1 MLGALGEP
9 SEEELM
15 IALIGAGSIGGYVA
29 WQLARGGQ
37 VVSLCVRSPFGRL
50 VVEDATGDH
59 PVDAAV
65 LTDPAKLGAAEW
77 VLLATKAHQT
87 DAAAAWLKAACGP
100 ATRAVVVLQN
110 GVEHEER
117 VAAFVGSTPILP
129 AVVSIGA
136 EVLAPGRIRHHAY
149 SALEVPDGDL
159 GRAFA
164 ALFEGSDIG
173 VSCVPDFGT
182 TLWRKLISNVTASPI
197 TALTGRRIEVMADPS
212 VRDLAIGL
220 ATECIA
226 VARAEGA
233 QIPLAAAVEF
243 IDGLA
248 HNAAG
253 WPAFGS
259 SMLYDRVA
267 GRETE
272 HEALTGAVVRIGARH
287 GIATPLNAA
296 VLSLLRAAAPL

>member
-1 MLGALGEP
+1 
-9 SEEELM
+9 M

-29 WQLARGGQ
+29 WQLARRGQ
-37 VVSLCVRSPFGRL
+37 VVSLCVRSPFEQL
-50 VVEDATGDH
+50 VVEDEAGAH

-65 LTDPAKLGAAEW
+65 LTDPAKLGEAEW
-77 VLLATKAHQT
+77 VVLATKAHQT
-87 DAAAAWLKAACGP
+87 AEAAAWLEAGCGP
-100 ATRAVVVLQN
+100 STRAVVVLQN
-110 GVEHEER
+110 GVEHEQR
-117 VAAFVGSTPILP
+117 VASFVGATPILP

-136 EVLAPGRIRHHAY
+136 ELLSPGRIRHHAY
-149 SALEVPDGDL
+149 SGIEIPDGEL

-164 ALFEGSDIG
+164 ALFEGSAVH
-173 VSCVPDFGT
+173 VSRVPDFRST
-182 TLWRKLISNVTASPI
+182 VWRKLISNVTASPI
-197 TALTGRRIEVMADPS
+197 TALTGRRIEVMADAS
-212 VRDLAIGL
+212 IRDLAVGL
-220 ATECIA
+220 ASECIA

-243 IDGLA
+243 VDA
-248 HNAAG
+248 MARNAAG

-287 GIATPLNAA
+287 GIETPLNAA
-296 VLSLLRAAAPL
+296 LLSLLRAAAPL

>member
-1 MLGALGEP
+1 
-9 SEEELM
+9 M
-15 IALIGAGSIGGYVA
+15 IALVGAGSIGGYVA
-29 WQLARGGQ
+29 WQLARAGN
-37 VVSLCVRSPFGRL
+37 SLTLCVRSPFEQL
-50 VVEDATGDH
+50 VVEDAAGAH
-59 PVDAAV
+59 PVAAAV
-65 LTDPAKLGAAEW
+65 LSDPAKLVPAEW
-77 VLLATKAHQT
+77 VVLATKAHQT

-110 GVEHEER
+110 GVEHDER
-117 VAAFVGSTPILP
+117 VAPFVGGTPVLP

-149 SALEVPDGDL
+149 AGLEVPDGEL

-164 ALFEGSDIG
+164 ALFEGSDIA
-173 VSCVPDFGT
+173 VRCEPDFRT

-197 TALTGRRIEVMADPS
+197 TALSGRRIEVMAEAS
-212 VRDLAIGL
+212 VRELAIGL
-220 ATECIA
+220 AAECIA

-233 QIPLAAAVEF
+233 QLPPAAAVEF
-243 IDGLA
+243 VEGMA
-248 HNAAG
+248 RNAAG

-259 SMLYDRVA
+259 SMLYDRTA

-287 GIATPLNAA
+287 GIPTPLNAA
-296 VLSLLRAAAPL
+296 VLSLLRVAAPL